1 MSENIKPTRMELINS
16 KQRLGIAQK
25 GHKLLKQKRDA
36 LVVEL
41 FNTLKQARDLRSQVN
56 AQIVEAHK
64 KLAIARSV
72 HGDLFVEA
80 NALAARKIPEVD
92 VRTKSIMGVKIPLI
106 TAIDVRR
113 NLADRGYS
121 IFGSSAQFD
130 AAVDFFEE
138 ALNLIIQLAET
149 ETTLK
154 RLLKEIEKTN
164 RRVNALEYNIQPA
177 LRAAI
182 RQIQDHLNRL
192 EAERFV
198 ALKLTKARLVKA
210 AEAEESGA
218 QEGDATEG
226 ASYSENTFVRKSYS
240 RKSAVPSGS
249 ETVAARLYY

>member
-1 MSENIKPTRMELINS
+1 MVENAKPTRMELINAR
-16 KQRLGIAQK
+16 QRLIIAQK

-41 FNTLKQARDLRSQVN
+41 FQALKKAKDLRSQVN

-80 NALAARKIPEVD
+80 NALASKKIPEVE
-92 VRTKSIMGVKIPLI
+92 VKTKNIMGVKIPLI
-106 TAIDVRR
+106 TAVEVKRS
-113 NLADRGYS
+113 LSERGYS
-121 IFGSSAQFD
+121 VIGSSAQFD
-130 AAVDFFEE
+130 SAVEGFEN
-138 ALNLIIQLAET
+138 ALNYIVLLAET

-164 RRVNALEYNIQPA
+164 RRVNALEFNIQPA
-177 LRAAI
+177 LRASI
-182 RQIQDHLNRL
+182 RLIQDHLNRL

-210 AEAEESGA
+210 AEAEEMGV
-218 QEGDATEG
+218 TE
-226 ASYSENTFVRKSYS
+226 ENLNGNGH
-240 RKSAVPSGS
+240 SGS
-249 ETVAARLYY
+249 ATAVHRETKYVSRVLTVKAKVYY